1 MSDHT
6 DPIASDTY
14 EGEAFEAGGEPDE
27 HPITSIEAPEAD
39 TAEQLADLREREE
52 LRLTGFDT
60 VEVDPADAA
69 DQRRVVELDEDE
81 YRD

>member
-6 DPIASDTY
+6 DPTASETY
-14 EGEAFEAGGEPDE
+14 EGEAFEDGGEPDE
-27 HPITSIEAPEAD
+27 YTTGSIEAPEAD

-52 LRLTGFDT
+52 RRPTRFDT
-60 VEVDPADAA
+60 TEADPADAA

-81 YRD
+81 YRA